1 MDFTLKPLF
10 FALPLLVLVAAIEG
24 WYLQRVRRQAYDWR
38 AFFASLGDA
47 IGRRLILSLLGTGVV
62 GVLLTGSGSTG

>member
-10 FALPLLVLVAAIEG
+10 FALPLLVLVAAVEG

-38 AFFASLGDA
+38 GFFASLGDA
-47 IGRRLILSLLGTGVV
+47 IGRR
-62 GVLLTGSGSTG
+62 